1 MQAIRR
7 IFLASLFF
15 LANASLAFWF
25 YSGVHWAVRSLNRGT
40 SSGYNPEGL
49 FWSREYPRFIP
60 WEYETAASIAFD
72 LGLAALCVSG
82 AFYGAMLI
90 ARRKKA
96 TAPVD
101 TAPTT
106 PAPAAGKRAEQ
117 SAQRRR
123 RLLLIPAWLVFQYFK
138 NLFSGM
144 SGVGAIEAMT
154 SIESLFFSDVVVAVV
169 VLYANGYEVAFG
181 SNAKQESKPA
191 TEVKK

>member
-7 IFLASLFF
+7 VFLASLFF

-25 YSGVHWAVRSLNRGT
+25 YSGVHWAVRSLNRGI

-60 WEYETAASIAFD
+60 WEYETAASITFD
-72 LGLAALCVSG
+72 LGLATLCVSG

-90 ARRKKA
+90 AKRKKA

-101 TAPTT
+101 PAPTT
-106 PAPAAGKRAEQ
+106 PAPVASKRVER

-123 RLLLIPAWLVFQYFK
+123 RLLLIPAWLVFQYVK

-144 SGVGAIEAMT
+144 SGVRAFEAMT
-154 SIESLFFSDVVVAVV
+154 SIGSLYVSVIVVVVV
-169 VLYANGYEVAFG
+169 VLYANGYEVGFG
-181 SNAKQESKPA
+181 NNAEQKPKSA
-191 TEVKK
+191 TGTKK